1 MTTLPVDVA
10 AGVHQIA
17 EQLHQVLRVEMVREH
32 PSAEVALLWQAAK
45 LINTAVGGLDYST
58 VDGDE
63 HQQRTSR
70 WVDVAEIASDITD
83 AALGIA
89 AAEMTLAQA
98 ARQVEKSDVD
108 IVDLRFA
115 PAAAFAGTI
124 EVTRNPGDLDAL
136 TADVLS
142 VKVAGNEGRALTV
155 TSRDNPTPSQATH
168 TPATLLRTAH
178 HLQRLG
184 ATLGAAID
192 DGRGDAVPPTS
203 RRSGT

>member
-17 EQLHQVLRVEMVREH
+17 EQLHQVLIDEMNRE
-32 PSAEVALLWQAAK
+32 PPTAEAALLWQAAK

-63 HQQRTSR
+63 QQRRTAQ
-70 WVDVAEIASDITD
+70 WVDAAEIASDIAD

-89 AAEMTLAQA
+89 AAEMTLPQA
-98 ARQVEKSDVD
+98 ARQVEKTDVD
-108 IVDLRFA
+108 LVDLGFA

-124 EVTRNPGDLDAL
+124 EVTRNPSDLDAL
-136 TADVLS
+136 TPDVLT
-142 VKVAGNEGRALTV
+142 VNVAGDVGRSLTM
-155 TSRDNPTPSQATH
+155 TSNDNPVPRQATH

-184 ATLGAAID
+184 IVLGVAID
-192 DGRGDAVPPTS
+192 DGRDG
-203 RRSGT
+203 